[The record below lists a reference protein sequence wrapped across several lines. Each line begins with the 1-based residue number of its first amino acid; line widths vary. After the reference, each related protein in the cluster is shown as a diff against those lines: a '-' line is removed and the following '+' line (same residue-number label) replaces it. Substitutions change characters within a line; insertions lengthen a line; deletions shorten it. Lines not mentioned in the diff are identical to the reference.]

1 MKKRLVAIASVILV
15 SCAPPAA
22 FAAPVVV
29 PVAAPALDP
38 AVVAATREMLAA
50 MKMRDVM
57 TASLRQAEQQMPFQ
71 MQASLLGAIDGDTR
85 MNAEEKA
92 EARARV
98 KASLPRLVD
107 QMRTLFADPTLVDAM
122 VGEMVPLYAGT
133 YTLGEVRQLAAF
145 YASPLGQKML
155 ANMPKLMQQ
164 TMEISNRVMMPR
176 IQKIMADVPAAAGQ
190 P

>member
-1 MKKRLVAIASVILV
+1 MKKHLVAIASAILV
-15 SCAPPAA
+15 SFAPPAA
-22 FAAPVVV
+22 FAAPA
-29 PVAAPALDP
+29 AAPALDP

-50 MKMRDVM
+50 MKMRKVM
-57 TASLRQAEQQMPFQ
+57 AASLRQAEQQMPFQ

-85 MNAEEKA
+85 MSAEEKA

-98 KASLPRLVD
+98 KESLPRLVEE
-107 QMRTLFADPTLVDAM
+107 MRTLFSDPTLADDMMA
-122 VGEMVPLYAGT
+122 EMVPLYAGT
-133 YTLGEVRQLAAF
+133 YTLGEVRQLSTF

-176 IQKIMADVPAAAGQ
+176 IQKIMADAQGVAGQ